1 MSITKQYLK
10 TKPACK
16 VTFTLPGSQ
25 FEYASDIALVGDF
38 NDWDTAALKLKKN
51 KSGDFATTLTLDK
64 DRDYQFRY
72 LINGTDWLNDETADA
87 YLPSPVSYDENSVIK
102 L

>member
-16 VTFTLPGSQ
+16 VTFTLP
-25 FEYASDIALVGDF
+25 EEPAEDAAEVAVVGEF
-38 NDWDTAALKLKKN
+38 NNWDPSALKLKKN
-51 KSGDFATTLTLDK
+51 KSGSYTATVTLEK

-72 LINGTDWLNDETADA
+72 LVNGNRWLNDDSADF
-87 YLPSPVSYDENSVIK
+87 YIPSPVSHEHNSVIK